1 MKSLLPLIEL
11 QWASHRKRDPMGFR
25 KVVERG
31 QDAILFLHFITPAIV
46 VIDGEDITLARD
58 GCIIY
63 TPGIRQ
69 EFGAVSPVSSYE
81 NNFVTFKTDVET
93 FLASF
98 NLPTNRP
105 FYVSSPDEIT
115 RMVEHIT
122 WAAANHESP
131 LDEAGISQG
140 IIDLFVFLEK
150 GLEDENLKNQ
160 RQAHTKQRFILIRG
174 KMMIDPKGWTVDKMA
189 KACWLTRSRFTVL
202 YKQFFGI
209 SPGQDLNNI
218 VVEYAKGRLISTD
231 DTIAHI
237 AADCGYTKPES
248 FIRMFSDKIGITPG
262 QYRRDNYGSQFR
274 E

>member
-1 MKSLLPLIEL
+1 MKPLLPHIEL
-11 QWASHRKRDPMGFR
+11 QWASHRKRDPAGFR
-25 KVVERG
+25 KVVEKG

-46 VIDGEDITLARD
+46 VIDGEVINLARD

-69 EFGAVSPVSSYE
+69 EFGAVSPVSPYE
-81 NNFVTFKTDVET
+81 NNFVTFKTDVEAY
-93 FLASF
+93 LAFF

-105 FYVSSPDEIT
+105 FYINNPDEIT

-131 LDEAGISQG
+131 LDEAGIAKG
-140 IIDLFVFLEK
+140 IADLFTLMEK
-150 GLEDENLKNQ
+150 GLEDENLRNQ
-160 RQAHTKQRFILIRG
+160 RYAHTKQRFILIRG
-174 KMMIDPKGWTVDKMA
+174 KMMVEPRGWTVDKMA

-202 YKQFFGI
+202 YKEYFGI
-209 SPGQDLNNI
+209 SPGQDLTNVI
-218 VVEYAKGRLISTD
+218 VEYAKDRLANTD

-248 FIRMFSDKIGITPG
+248 FIRMFSDKIGKTPG
-262 QYRRDNYGSQFR
+262 QYRRDV
-274 E
+274 